1 MDWRLLQA
9 WSSKDTNIVIAK
21 IFVEIEEE
29 VEPNIISPVIEWC
42 FDFHSWWQMDAAADT
57 RRHQSGLQAT
67 MTW

>member
-29 VEPNIISPVIEWC
+29 VEPNIISPVIE
-42 FDFHSWWQMDAAADT
+42 
-57 RRHQSGLQAT
+57 
-67 MTW
+67 